1 MDKRYNLTS
10 TDING
15 TVKGARVAMVGG
27 TTSEALR
34 EQVRERYAAAAR
46 TVTSGQGHA
55 TCCGDGETC
64 CTTSAET
71 ETGASASCCGPTV
84 LEADDS
90 FGSALYLAADRAS
103 LPVAAVA
110 ASLGCGNPLAVA
122 ELREGETV
130 LDLGSG
136 GGIDVL
142 LSAKRVGPSG
152 FAYGVDM
159 TDEML
164 ELARSNAAKAS
175 ATNVEFVKGTIEEVP
190 LAAGSVDVVISNC
203 VINLSVDKPKVLA
216 EMFRV
221 LRPGGRIGI
230 SDVVAEDHL
239 TPAERADRGS
249 YVGCVAG
256 ALSKVEYLEGLA
268 AAGFV
273 DVSVQFT
280 RQAADGMHSAIVQ
293 ATKPTTV
300 SAAAAT
306 DSMPAA
312 AAND

>member
-90 FGSALYLAADRAS
+90 FGSTLYLAADRAS

-175 ATNVEFVKGTIEEVP
+175 ATNVEFVKGTIEDVP
-190 LAAGSVDVVISNC
+190 LPAGSVDVVISNC

-306 DSMPAA
+306 SSMPAA

>member
-1 MDKRYNLTS
+1 
-10 TDING
+10 
-15 TVKGARVAMVGG
+15 MVGS
-27 TTSEALR
+27 TTSEALL

-64 CTTSAET
+64 CTGTAET
-71 ETGASASCCGPTV
+71 ETGPRASCCGPTV
-84 LEADDS
+84 LEVDDN

-103 LPVAAVA
+103 LPVTAVA

-164 ELARSNAAKAS
+164 ELARLNAAKGA
-175 ATNVEFVKGTIEEVP
+175 ATNVEFLKGTIEDVP
-190 LAAGSVDVVISNC
+190 LPDSSVDVVISNC
-203 VINLSVDKPKVLA
+203 VINLSVDKSKVLV
-216 EMFRV
+216 EIFRV

-230 SDVVAEDHL
+230 SDVVAEDDL

-249 YVGCVAG
+249 YVGCIAG
-256 ALSKVEYLEGLA
+256 ALSRAEYLEGLA

-273 DVSVQFT
+273 DVSVRFT
-280 RQAADGMHSAIVQ
+280 HQAADGMHSAIVQ
-293 ATKPTTV
+293 ATKPALA
-300 SAAAAT
+300 SAAVAKI
-306 DSMPAA
+306 SMPAA
-312 AAND
+312 AVSD

>member
-1 MDKRYNLTS
+1 
-10 TDING
+10 
-15 TVKGARVAMVGG
+15 
-27 TTSEALR
+27 
-34 EQVRERYAAAAR
+34 
-46 TVTSGQGHA
+46 
-55 TCCGDGETC
+55 
-64 CTTSAET
+64 
-71 ETGASASCCGPTV
+71 V
-84 LEADDS
+84 LEADDN

-164 ELARSNAAKAS
+164 ELARLNAAKGA
-175 ATNVEFVKGTIEEVP
+175 ATNVEFLKGTIEDVP
-190 LAAGSVDVVISNC
+190 LPDSSVDVVISNC
-203 VINLSVDKPKVLA
+203 VINLSVDKSRVLD
-216 EMFRV
+216 EIFRV

-230 SDVVAEDHL
+230 SDVVAEDDL

-249 YVGCVAG
+249 YVGCIAG
-256 ALSKVEYLEGLA
+256 ALSRAEYLEGLA

-273 DVSVQFT
+273 DVSVRFT
-280 RQAADGMHSAIVQ
+280 HQAADGMHSAIVQ
-293 ATKPTTV
+293 ATKPTLA
-300 SAAAAT
+300 SAAVAT
-306 DSMPAA
+306 ISMPAA
-312 AAND
+312 SAND